1 MREKLDDVNRSL
13 EEGRNSL
20 EKHKRESSMKSE
32 KDRLQI
38 GELQLEVSRL
48 KSQLDEKV
56 AKYEGIKASL
66 VEQLNREKEAKF
78 EMVIIYLSTFPKYM
92 LIFGTGLFLT
102 IFSLHHDR
110 KLCYTCGF
118 IDG

>member
-13 EEGRNSL
+13 EESRNSL
-20 EKHKRESSMKSE
+20 EKLKRESSTKSE

-48 KSQLDEKV
+48 KSQLEEKV
-56 AKYEGIKASL
+56 EKYEGIKASL

-78 EMVIIYLSTFPKYM
+78 EMVIISYPQ
-92 LIFGTGLFLT
+92 FLT
-102 IFSLHHDR
+102 SSLTRQKHVEVLPMSHTIFTL
-110 KLCYTCGF
+110 YF
-118 IDG
+118 I